1 MSARPERTKSGETS
15 INVVK
20 SVLDSAD
27 YVADGMG
34 FPEPSSVVERV
45 APATVAEA
53 AGVPTLDDLSDDV
66 LADLD
71 EKFDIAYPPE
81 R

>member
-1 MSARPERTKSGETS
+1 MAARPERTKAGETS
-15 INVVK
+15 VNVPK

-27 YVADGMG
+27 YVLDGLG
-34 FPEPSSVVERV
+34 LPELSPAVERA

-53 AGVPTLDDLSDDV
+53 LDVPTPDEITDDLLS
-66 LADLD
+66 DLD
-71 EKFDIAYPPE
+71 EEFDIAYPPE